1 MDRTAGSASS
11 KCRVALQ
18 ELSTL
23 DRSLCWPLVLV
34 SIVFSLEYSQ
44 PLRRSLLSYCT
55 YSQDT
60 ILPVCQCDI
69 AEGSWPNCRL
79 SLFRSLPVQWK
90 MASVVVIAVIVIS
103 SLGGALFQSK
113 LCCFLLLRIAWA
125 HKFNT
130 RLGNTEKLVS
140 SKQMKTANKPCIEH
154 CSIPYGSLS
163 LPPSCLRWREQLA
176 WPSGQ

>member
-1 MDRTAGSASS
+1 MDGTAGSASS

-18 ELSTL
+18 ELSIL

-113 LCCFLLLRIAWA
+113 LLFSPPKDHLSPQVQYQAGQHRKACL
-125 HKFNT
+125 
-130 RLGNTEKLVS
+130 
-140 SKQMKTANKPCIEH
+140 KQTDEN
-154 CSIPYGSLS
+154 S
-163 LPPSCLRWREQLA
+163 
-176 WPSGQ
+176 